1 MDKKKLIIIVVVA
14 IVGALGAYKM
24 VLAKPAEEG
33 PKPKVAGE
41 VYVMPKEFLVNLQDG
56 RFAKVNVAMELDHE
70 YSSHVAAA
78 EYASAHGGGD
88 HGKAK
93 PPEGFGLLPQEP
105 VVRDIITDSLSEATA
120 KQIQGKESREKLK
133 KSIAKKINKKT
144 DVKVHHVLFTDVAV
158 Q

>member
-14 IVGALGAYKM
+14 IVAALAGYKM
-24 VLAKPAEEG
+24 VLAKPKEE
-33 PKPKVAGE
+33 PKQKVEGE
-41 VYVMPKEFLVNLQDG
+41 VYVLPREFLVNLSDG
-56 RFAKVNVAMELDHE
+56 RFAKLNVALEFDHD
-70 YSSHVAAA
+70 YSSYKAA
-78 EYASAHGGGD
+78 EEYAAAHGGGS

-93 PPEGFGLLPQEP
+93 PPEGFGTLPQEP
-105 VVRDIITDSLSEATA
+105 VVRDIITDSLSASTA
-120 KQIQGKESREKLK
+120 KQVQGKESREKLK